1 MANGLLTRDDIA
13 RIYNSDTPINNFGL
27 TRDEIASIYNG
38 PSAVESPSQPIQAQE
53 IPVLKPIKAEEKAV
67 DMDKTASNNTIDVK
81 TLTNEDKRRT
91 DAKDIG
97 RSALKK
103 AKNDLFKQK
112 VEDNREQINERMN
125 ALERENPVKNIAKQE
140 AEKKIKSLLSGTE
153 NNLEDDI
160 AKLAQINNGSVMGV
174 SANPDALAKG
184 VTGKTLDEY
193 YSYLEDKYNL
203 TADELNDLALTYKS
217 QLNNEQSE
225 ILGQKAEKFGE
236 EHPVLGSAVSLPM
249 TLANAVEGVNNTL
262 VGGLTGDER
271 RLSNMASGVKQGF
284 REGAK
289 ENLGIDDRIARLEKY
304 NANGIND
311 RKIAALKNKDMDSN
325 TAAQT
330 AYDLG
335 MSLGDLGVAAL
346 TGQAPAILAGNTANE
361 ATLGAVD
368 RGQNT
373 RKAALYGTGSGVVDF
388 ITNTIGLDYAKE
400 LGMEKIAASG
410 INGLK
415 SYLAKMGIAA
425 GAEAGENL
433 IQNIVQTALDEVINK
448 DKSESQANLRN
459 RIANGESVEEAFK
472 NTLLDKGKD
481 LLMDVASGAVMGAG
495 MYGGTALAHNL
506 RNAIPK
512 VGENTPPNIPPSNLP
527 DAGDSLTNKLIEDFV
542 NSEIAEPE
550 GYDPYELAKQN
561 EVNIPNAD
569 ANSSKTNVIG
579 TTYPDGKVFVDP
591 ADEALSNADLNRT
604 HTPDEIQRMKE
615 YVSSTDH
622 DLVDYID
629 YVRTNKDKYVPDYE
643 LNDNTPDTV
652 ERIRQATGIDT
663 SGNKT
668 VIKKNDVQHID
679 NRHGRNGKADK
690 SMADNNSLGRI
701 QYVIDNYDD
710 IYLGKGSRGKTLS
723 DDSNAPTIVFVK
735 KIDGVYY
742 AVEAVTN
749 AQSHTNEIID
759 AFIGDA
765 NSINRNIEKGSIIP
779 VANTL
784 ENQVPL
790 RTSETG
796 QGATSFD
803 SKVNQIDDSVNSE
816 TTNPV
821 ENTAET
827 TQGEFSN
834 PDYKRL
840 LDAYRAGE
848 QLSQTD
854 QDILKWA
861 LLEEK
866 YNNLRK
872 YSDTPV
878 TVEKSEVPDDVLN
891 LMMGDNYDNQLES
904 TKLGAELAKRGY
916 NLWENG
922 FNNNIMDNFSV
933 MEDAVAHHLAE
944 DLIPAD
950 IMAEAYDITYQ
961 NGGTLDDAIRLAAE
975 MSGTKLSNPTNAE
988 GILLRGNVP
997 ETSNIKNPSSTNGT
1011 PETVDTTGRVE
1022 PTITSEDVNTE
1033 SPVNLENTDN
1043 PNNIPPDGIT
1053 PNNVNP
1059 PDMGRRRSIINTMN
1073 KAGIVSDY
1081 DMEND
1086 QNIRDAIGYK
1096 IRHWDEVSD
1105 EAKERLDNNPDMWKE
1120 QYASGTREVRTDT
1133 DLDTGMT
1140 ILEDPTTSK
1149 WTFDSILRNI
1159 AEHATEAGQFISG
1172 FRKWAN
1178 TATGA
1183 LAKAT
1188 QIDAKTVKDWAER
1201 NIQVKEKNNRVA
1213 KAISLIGKPEGTIER
1228 VPQTHEELKEA
1239 IIKTINDAF
1248 GEDASKFNDDDIEY
1262 LTILAETKKVPVR
1275 TITKELEHKLDTGR
1289 WFTIDESL
1297 PKKTEKALKN
1307 GQISNM
1313 LDKIIN
1319 GEQPKAQKEPE
1330 AYGRFLKKI
1339 ENSLNDKA
1347 LGLEGEFDGLD
1358 VYYLGKLIQERVPKA
1373 TIENELRHRLETG
1386 EWYTIDESIEGSRPV
1401 NQRLRNAFK
1410 QLRGEDTEIVKPDK
1424 PYDQIRSEVVNT
1436 LEKEGVLAD
1445 YSDSDIDYVA
1455 HLIEQGMPTKEIA
1468 SALNTKSAT
1477 GRFGITEETQQKVN
1491 ELFEYARHYNEDS
1504 REFVEAQAEAYRL
1517 LAEEVAPKASPL
1529 EKFDT
1534 WRYMAMLGN
1543 PKTMIRNFVGNKLFS
1558 AVTGMSNNLAAAME
1572 KGVDAAHYKRTG
1584 EHIQRTKEF
1593 LNLKKDR
1600 PLINAAKR
1608 FAENT
1613 AWRQVNGSKYEKM
1626 DQESLKRNRSA
1637 FDSDVMRMAEKAVDA
1652 GISDTKAVISKF
1664 ATSLAGYMKANGLD
1678 ESAFDDYYMFDEL
1691 NRKSKSQVLEPE
1703 EMVAMER
1710 LRKTAT
1716 EMEKAKEYALKSAEY
1731 ATFHEDNEV
1740 AKLLTKWSTE
1750 GRNSDSIGGKALGY
1764 ALEGAVPF
1772 KKTPANILRSGFEY
1786 SPFGALKS
1794 IKETGKLIM
1803 ENTGKNKGNLADE
1816 YTHHNKITG
1825 KDKTVQKTLAADV
1838 IDSWSKTL
1846 TGSALAALGFYLFD
1860 KGIVT
1865 SSRKGEKYQD
1875 QLEGKGNYAINING
1889 HTFTLDWAAPGVMPL
1904 LVGAEIS
1911 KVMESNGRLKEEWYK
1926 NPDKWLETVN
1936 ALLDPMLETS
1946 MMSGVKDTLTNAA
1959 NEVRFNEDNAL
1970 GGIIGSLAGN
1980 TLTGYLTQGI
1990 PTLSGQIARVV
2001 DPVRR
2006 TTDTVNE
2013 GVLGTI
2019 EKQGRKIAN
2028 KIPFLSRINTEYRDA
2043 YGRGQYNSP
2052 FEYEEG
2058 ETGKNALKAV
2068 GNLAY
2073 QMGLPSY
2080 YSKVNETDADKM
2092 SRYVY
2097 NSEDSEGLPI
2107 LDEKVFADWRST
2119 KKINGEKLNPRQMQT
2134 FREKM
2139 GETNYAL
2146 RDSLAN
2152 AEWFQNADAETQA
2165 EILKSLNTISDKVG
2179 QFAVKPKDVT
2189 MNSKLEAYLNAGGGE
2204 KGIQAVVDELE
2215 AEYNPYGLSKDTYN
2229 AMKADGEN
2237 LEAYRGYGQAL
2248 EQFGL
2253 KDTQKNREAWNVGKA
2268 TALKEEADYQNAL
2281 KETGLTDTKGNREA
2295 WKTAIDS
2302 GKDALAVMQDT
2313 ANAKQTAIDLGFTN
2327 KDGNANMGAY
2337 DKAVSVLGDNPQ
2349 SLAKY
2354 VDVKNNITEKGYTK
2368 QADIVPYVADLPG
2381 TKTENGQILMLSL
2394 GETPETIDSD
2404 KAKKAYDDFGYEG
2417 YLTYRQLQNGTRDY
2431 NDDGKVNTYDYIQYL
2446 YELGYNKN
2454 SDEIKAFPD
2463 IMKYKAN

>member
-1 MANGLLTRDDIA
+1 MANGSLTRDEIA
-13 RIYNSDTPINNFGL
+13 RIFNSNTPNNNVGL

-38 PSAVESPSQPIQAQE
+38 PLAVDTPSQSNQTQE

-67 DMDKTASNNTIDVK
+67 DMDKAASNNTIDVK
-81 TLTNEDKRRT
+81 TLTNENKRRT

-103 AKNDLFKQK
+103 AKNDLFRQK

-125 ALERENPVKNIAKQE
+125 TLERKNPAEDFAKLE
-140 AEKKIKSLLSGTE
+140 AEKKVKDLSNKNIVAKDETGLTE
-153 NNLEDDI
+153 NAKVEIADLERRRDKLLNYGGIQNERRAQKLQEQIDDLQQKGIASNEDYLVSRDRYDQLMQNSDMTDDIDNLTDIIYNPRRAGGKASADAISEKLTEMDSESYINSLVEKYGLSREELED
-160 AKLAQINNGSVMGV
+160 M
-174 SANPDALAKG
+174 
-184 VTGKTLDEY
+184 
-193 YSYLEDKYNL
+193 
-203 TADELNDLALTYKS
+203 ALTR
-217 QLNNEQSE
+217 QSDRRNDISE
-225 ILGQKAEKFGE
+225 DLGEKAAEFGK
-236 EHPVLGSAVSLPM
+236 EHKKLGTALSL
-249 TLANAVEGVNNTL
+249 AESIGNGVEGAYNTIAGL
-262 VGGLTGDER
+262 VSDDNRRFSKGFNTTKTGLRE
-271 RLSNMASGVKQGF
+271 GVK
-284 REGAK
+284 ENYK
-289 ENLGIDDRIARLEKY
+289 TNLGK
-304 NANGIND
+304 G
-311 RKIAALKNKDMDSN
+311 
-325 TAAQT
+325 
-330 AYDLG
+330 AYDVLAG
-335 MSLGDLGVAAL
+335 LGDLGVGML
-346 TGQAPAILAGNTANE
+346 TGNAPLMLAGNTANQ
-361 ATLGAVD
+361 ALLGAD
-368 RGQNT
+368 EKGQSA
-373 RKAALYGTGSGVVDF
+373 RKAATYGALSGAADYYFNKV
-388 ITNTIGLDYAKE
+388 GLDKAKEMAFEGIKSVGAKE
-400 LGMEKIAASG
+400 L
-410 INGLK
+410 
-415 SYLAKMGIAA
+415 LARLGVSA
-425 GAEAGENL
+425 GVEAGENVL
-433 IQNIVQTALDEVINK
+433 QDITQSFLDEVINGNRS
-448 DKSESQANLRN
+448 DLRT
-459 RIANGESVEEAFK
+459 AYEARVADGMDENKAFAETAGDYAK
-472 NTLLDKGKD
+472 QLLQ
-481 LLMDVASGAVMGAG
+481 SGATGALMGAG
-495 MYGGTALAHNL
+495 MFGAHSLGNAVKGGMLQGALKDNSQNVWDKVRASKQND
-506 RNAIPK
+506 IPK
-512 VGENTPPNIPPSNLP
+512 
-527 DAGDSLTNKLIEDFV
+527 
-542 NSEIAEPE
+542 PE

-561 EVNIPNAD
+561 EINAD
-569 ANSSKTNVIG
+569 EVKAQEEQIAQNVEDLSNQIPE
-579 TTYPDGKVFVDP
+579 TPSEMDAAHQMAERYASTYSLFDDYGYYDDADTADGFVEQMADDISNGKDLTQYIDSLRENI
-591 ADEALSNADLNRT
+591 DEAD
-604 HTPDEIQRMKE
+604 P
-615 YVSSTDH
+615 
-622 DLVDYID
+622 
-629 YVRTNKDKYVPDYE
+629 
-643 LNDNTPDTV
+643 
-652 ERIRQATGIDT
+652 QA
-663 SGNKT
+663 K
-668 VIKKNDVQHID
+668 
-679 NRHGRNGKADK
+679 
-690 SMADNNSLGRI
+690 
-701 QYVIDNYDD
+701 
-710 IYLGKGSRGKTLS
+710 
-723 DDSNAPTIVFVK
+723 
-735 KIDGVYY
+735 
-742 AVEAVTN
+742 
-749 AQSHTNEIID
+749 
-759 AFIGDA
+759 
-765 NSINRNIEKGSIIP
+765 P
-779 VANTL
+779 VM
-784 ENQVPL
+784 
-790 RTSETG
+790 
-796 QGATSFD
+796 
-803 SKVNQIDDSVNSE
+803 
-816 TTNPV
+816 
-821 ENTAET
+821 
-827 TQGEFSN
+827 
-834 PDYKRL
+834 
-840 LDAYRAGE
+840 E
-848 QLSQTD
+848 QL
-854 QDILKWA
+854 LA
-861 LLEEK
+861 ELEE
-866 YNNLRK
+866 
-872 YSDTPV
+872 
-878 TVEKSEVPDDVLN
+878 
-891 LMMGDNYDNQLES
+891 MNQ
-904 TKLGAELAKRGY
+904 GR
-916 NLWENG
+916 
-922 FNNNIMDNFSV
+922 
-933 MEDAVAHHLAE
+933 
-944 DLIPAD
+944 
-950 IMAEAYDITYQ
+950 
-961 NGGTLDDAIRLAAE
+961 
-975 MSGTKLSNPTNAE
+975 
-988 GILLRGNVP
+988 VP
-997 ETSNIKNPSSTNGT
+997 ETSENLNPGSTNGT
-1011 PETVDTTGRVE
+1011 GEPIDTTGRVE
-1022 PTITSEDVNTE
+1022 PTITPEDVNAK
-1033 SPVNLENTDN
+1033 SPTNLENTDN

-1053 PNNVNP
+1053 PDNVNP
-1059 PDMGRRRSIINTMN
+1059 PDMGRRRSITNTLN
-1073 KAGIVSDY
+1073 KAGIVTDY

-1086 QNIRDAIGYK
+1086 EAVKDALNYE

-1105 EAKERLDNNPDMWKE
+1105 EAKERLDNNADMWKE
-1120 QYASGTREVRTDT
+1120 QYASGTREIRQDT
-1133 DLDTGMT
+1133 DLDTGMM
-1140 ILEDPTTSK
+1140 ILNDPTTSK
-1149 WTFDSILRNI
+1149 WTFNSIMRNLV
-1159 AEHATEAGQFISG
+1159 EHGTEAGQFISA

-1188 QIDAKTVKDWAER
+1188 QIDTQTVKKWVNSNKKLKDR
-1201 NIQVKEKNNRVA
+1201 NNRVA
-1213 KAISLIGKPEGTIER
+1213 KAISLIGKPEGYAER
-1228 VPQTHEELKEA
+1228 VPQTHDELKAE
-1239 IIKTINDAF
+1239 IIKTVNEAF
-1248 GEDASKFNDDDIEY
+1248 GEKAKEFTDDDFEY

-1275 TITKELEHKLDTGR
+1275 TITKELESKLDTGK

-1297 PKKTEKALKN
+1297 PKKAEKALKN

-1386 EWYTIDESIEGSRPV
+1386 EWYTIDESIEGTRPV

-1468 SALNTKSAT
+1468 SALDMKSAT

-1543 PKTMIRNFVGNKLFS
+1543 PKTMLRNFVGNKLFG

-1691 NRKSKSQVLEPE
+1691 NRRSKMQVLEPE

-1816 YTHHNKITG
+1816 YTHHNKFTG

-1846 TGSALAALGFYLFD
+1846 TGSALAAMGFYLFD
-1860 KGIVT
+1860 KGVLT
-1865 SSRKGEKYQD
+1865 SSKEGEKYQD

-1970 GGIIGSLAGN
+1970 GGILGSLAGN

-2019 EKQGRKIAN
+2019 EKQARKVAN
-2028 KIPFLSRINTEYRDA
+2028 KIPFLSKINTEYRDA

-2092 SRYVY
+2092 ARYVY

-2107 LDEKVFADWRST
+2107 LDEKVFADWRSA
-2119 KKINGEKLNPRQMQT
+2119 KKINGEKLNPQQMQR

-2146 RDSLAN
+2146 RDGLAN
-2152 AEWFQNADAETQA
+2152 AEWFQNADTETQA

-2204 KGIQAVVDELE
+2204 KGIQAVIDELE

-2248 EQFGL
+2248 EEFGL
-2253 KDTQKNREAWNVGKA
+2253 NDNKT
-2268 TALKEEADYQNAL
+2268 
-2281 KETGLTDTKGNREA
+2281 NREA
-2295 WKTAIDS
+2295 WKVGGQQSLKEINDYGTAFINAGMDKAYTSESAKDAYNS
-2302 GKDALAVMQDT
+2302 GKLEQYKDYREALKVANKNDSPKLWEEYQKSGSVGGITEEVVKLDDSLKSWSDFGVPDNVYTTQTYERATKEFPGLTQRHFANTFNAINTNGDKGNTSITQDEII
-2313 ANAKQTAIDLGFTN
+2313 AYLN
-2327 KDGNANMGAY
+2327 KNDI
-2337 DKAVSVLGDNPQ
+2337 DKAEGVKIWNAYLSNPTDKTIPVLED
-2349 SLAKY
+2349 
-2354 VDVKNNITEKGYTK
+2354 
-2368 QADIVPYVADLPG
+2368 G
-2381 TKTENGQILMLSL
+2381 TW
-2394 GETPETIDSD
+2394 
-2404 KAKKAYDDFGYEG
+2404 KK
-2417 YLTYRQLQNGTRDY
+2417 
-2431 NDDGKVNTYDYIQYL
+2431 K
-2446 YELGYNKN
+2446 K
-2454 SDEIKAFPD
+2454 K
-2463 IMKYKAN
+2463 